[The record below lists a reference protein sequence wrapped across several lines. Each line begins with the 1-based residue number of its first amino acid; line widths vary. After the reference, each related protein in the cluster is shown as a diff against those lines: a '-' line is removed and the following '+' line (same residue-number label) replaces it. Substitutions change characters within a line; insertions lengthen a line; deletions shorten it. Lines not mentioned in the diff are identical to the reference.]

1 MTSTENL
8 KRPTAQNELMAE
20 LNPHVMYALRR
31 ALYENS
37 LDSVRQSV
45 KSSLGTEKENGTTG
59 YALGKVFEIFAYNYL
74 LLKEKQN
81 LRTILS
87 PQSTARFFLA
97 LHPEAKSKNPKRGMK
112 KIWHPRGM
120 LIEHSSD
127 KKITEVKKLYQYS
140 LKLGP
145 EKIALSMN
153 ADSYITEVNT
163 KLLAENDEPFK
174 RARNFLSV
182 KFHENDLILKP
193 SQDLS
198 LIFILPSDSQNNGI
212 PDEMV
217 QRIPIKNL
225 QFKEFYKTIFVPSIR

>member
-1 MTSTENL
+1 
-8 KRPTAQNELMAE
+8 
-20 LNPHVMYALRR
+20 
-31 ALYENS
+31 
-37 LDSVRQSV
+37 
-45 KSSLGTEKENGTTG
+45 
-59 YALGKVFEIFAYNYL
+59 
-74 LLKEKQN
+74 
-81 LRTILS
+81 
-87 PQSTARFFLA
+87 
-97 LHPEAKSKNPKRGMK
+97 
-112 KIWHPRGM
+112 
-120 LIEHSSD
+120 
-127 KKITEVKKLYQYS
+127 
-140 LKLGP
+140 
-145 EKIALSMN
+145 MN